1 MRVIVD
7 GVETINHPPIANAG
21 AVKLISPG
29 IMGTFIISFPLILV
43 CKWQKTL
50 ATEWGIL
57 SCMNKRQL

>member
-50 ATEWGIL
+50 ATEWGY
-57 SCMNKRQL
+57 